1 MIYFVVERGTD
12 MASNFFAMIS
22 RLKYIDRWALMRNT
36 HPENLSE
43 HCMETACI
51 AHALAVIGN
60 RRLGKSYNVERTALL
75 GLYHDAPETLTGD
88 MPTPVKYYN
97 PDIREAYAK
106 VEQSACEHL
115 VSMLPDDLRGD
126 FSPFFVRDQSDW
138 ELWRLVKAADKICAY
153 IKCIEEKK
161 AGNTEFD
168 RAAEFTLKAIEELA
182 VPEAEEFMKEFLHG
196 YELTLDEIKE

>member
-1 MIYFVVERGTD
+1 

-36 HPENLSE
+36 HEENLSE

-60 RRLGKSYNVERTALL
+60 RRFGKYYNAERAALL

-88 MPTPVKYYN
+88 MPTPVKYYS
-97 PDIREAYAK
+97 PHIREAYAQ

-115 VSMLPDDLRGD
+115 VSMLPEDLRAD
-126 FSPFFVRDQSDW
+126 FAPFFFKDEFVENLIDSRCAEKVVILHLKRIVRIEAPCSDIFIHTVGYR
-138 ELWRLVKAADKICAY
+138 EPVFVPVCM
-153 IKCIEEKK
+153 
-161 AGNTEFD
+161 
-168 RAAEFTLKAIEELA
+168 ELA
-182 VPEAEEFMKEFLHG
+182 G
-196 YELTLDEIKE
+196 

>member
-1 MIYFVVERGTD
+1 
-12 MASNFFAMIS
+12 MASNFFAMMS

-36 HPENLSE
+36 HAENLSE

-60 RRLGKSYNVERTALL
+60 RRFGKSYNAERAALL

-97 PDIREAYAK
+97 PAIRQAYAK
-106 VEQSACEHL
+106 VEESACEHL
-115 VSMLPDDLRGD
+115 VSMLPEDMRAD
-126 FSPFFVRDQSDW
+126 FSGFFFPEQSDE
-138 ELWRLVKAADKICAY
+138 ELWKLVKAADKICAY
-153 IKCIEEKK
+153 IKCIEERK
-161 AGNTEFD
+161 AGNNEF
-168 RAAEFTLKAIEELA
+168 AYAEKSTLEAIDKLA
-182 VPEAEEFMKEFLHG
+182 VAEAQEFIREFIGG

>member
-1 MIYFVVERGTD
+1 

-36 HPENLSE
+36 HEENLSE

-51 AHALAVIGN
+51 AHALA
-60 RRLGKSYNVERTALL
+60 
-75 GLYHDAPETLTGD
+75 GD
-88 MPTPVKYYN
+88 MPTPVKYYS
-97 PDIREAYAK
+97 PHIREAYAQ

-115 VSMLPDDLRGD
+115 VSMLPEDLRAD
-126 FSPFFVRDQSDW
+126 FAPVFFKDETDE
-138 ELWRLVKAADKICAY
+138 ELWKLVKAADKICAY

-168 RAAEFTLKAIEELA
+168 RAAESTLESINALDI
-182 VPEAEEFMKEFLHG
+182 PEAEEFMKEFLDG
-196 YELTLDEIKE
+196 YRLTLDEIKE